1 VRPRITLVLAALS
14 GASALLLLLRR
25 ALLVVSVDGASMM
38 PTYQPGD
45 RLLTVRARRGVPI
58 RSGDVVVC
66 RRPDRRPDAPYLVKR
81 VLATAGQPI
90 PDQPAADNPEFALV
104 PPGSI
109 WVQGDSPGY
118 DSRAFGPLPLSEIIG
133 QVLAPLW
140 RTRPSGSSLPA
151 SAHPE

>member
-1 VRPRITLVLAALS
+1 MRPQNTLALAALS
-14 GASALLLLLRR
+14 GASALLLLRR
-25 ALLVVSVDGASMM
+25 VLLVVSVDGASMM

-45 RLLTVRARRGVPI
+45 RLLTVRTRAGVPI

-66 RRPDRRPDAPYLVKR
+66 RRPDRRPGAPYLVKR

-90 PDQPAADNPEFALV
+90 PDQPAADSHDLALV

-133 QVLAPLW
+133 QVLAPLP
-140 RTRPSGSSLPA
+140 RTRAGGSTPQAPA
-151 SAHPE
+151 HLG